1 MLVREVWAELL
12 VPVFTA
18 PPEVVV
24 GALGHRARV
33 RASEVPRQCKRCG
46 ADAGGLE
53 QGTTIDRELGGHR
66 QRVAAWAADPVTRA
80 VVVILFTCFLR
91 SRRHRAR
98 AGCHHDRGPTSRARR
113 PSSVLHLPLPLL

>member
-1 MLVREVWAELL
+1 MLVGEVGAELL
-12 VPVFTA
+12 VPVFAA

-53 QGTTIDRELGGHR
+53 QGTAIDRELEGHR
-66 QRVAAWAADPVTRA
+66 QRVAAGSADPVTRTL
-80 VVVILFTCFLR
+80 VVIVFTCFLR
-91 SRRHRAR
+91 GRVM
-98 AGCHHDRGPTSRARR
+98 GCLA
-113 PSSVLHLPLPLL
+113 LPGTHW